1 MNLREL
7 KNLLKTSTE
16 ENIGFDEPHV
26 SLRCKE
32 NNITK
37 DQIIY
42 FLLHETK
49 RIRHFIKD
57 RKNVYKLYFNLNKK
71 RQLKIIAEI
80 KFPKKII
87 IRTVKILDRKL
98 YKDVYFIAIKVEK
111 NGKI

>member
-7 KNLLKTSTE
+7 KSLLKTSTE

-26 SLRCKE
+26 SLRCEE

-37 DQIIY
+37 DHIIY
-42 FLLHETK
+42 LLLHETR

-57 RKNVYKLYFNLNKK
+57 RKNVYKLYFKLGKK
-71 RQLKIIAEI
+71 RQLKIIVEI
-80 KFPKKII
+80 RSSKKII

-98 YKDVYFIAIKVEK
+98 YKDVYFIAIKVEE